1 MKYIVV
7 KKISILIFLVNSL
20 FSFSQDI
27 LTLDEA
33 IESALKNSFDLK
45 FAQTRI
51 SIASAN
57 NTKGNAGMM
66 PEIDLYGTDNI
77 EAGFMHQK
85 QSDGEKK
92 SYPFLASN
100 ALNAGA
106 ELNWKVYD
114 GGRMK
119 LEKSRLG
126 ELESL
131 SKINYEDILNLTI
144 LNVSSAYYDVIRQK
158 QQLRS
163 IEEIISFNRERVK
176 IANAGLI
183 AGTLPKTEVM
193 QSQIDLNV
201 SLENSINQKYVI
213 SNSKK
218 NLNNA
223 IGRPDN
229 PDFEVSDTIII
240 EISDLKSEDL
250 LKKIES
256 NKEIQMLKNEVK
268 IAEIELEQANR
279 LNKPVLSVNGN
290 LGFTLVNN
298 SAGSVLSTTSFGPG
312 AGGRISYPLYTA
324 GENKRKQTLAKL
336 ELENARTNLDET
348 KMLIMNSIRSAFE
361 SYENQVELL
370 KIEKSNNALAR
381 ENLMISLER
390 LRLGQTNSL
399 EVHQAQEYLIQSN
412 TRLINFQYFMKIAET
427 KLRQLLAEF

>member
-1 MKYIVV
+1 MKNKLLI
-7 KKISILIFLVNSL
+7 ILTFCSSICYSQSL
-20 FSFSQDI
+20 

-33 IESALKNSFDLK
+33 LKLALSNSFDLK
-45 FAQTRI
+45 FAQI
-51 SIASAN
+51 QLNIAKAN
-57 NTKGNAGMM
+57 NTKGNAGMK
-66 PEIDLYGTDNI
+66 PEINLFGVNNLD
-77 EAGFMHQK
+77 AGFLYQNFSEGDNK
-85 QSDGEKK
+85 TF
-92 SYPFLASN
+92 PLLASN
-100 ALNAGA
+100 TLNAGA

-131 SKINYEDILNLTI
+131 SRIKYEDILNLTI
-144 LNVSSAYYDVIRQK
+144 LNVTSAFYDVIRQK

-163 IEEIISFNRERVK
+163 IEEIINFNRERVK
-176 IANAGLI
+176 IAKAGLI

-218 NLNNA
+218 NLNNT
-223 IGRPDN
+223 IGRLDN
-229 PDFEVSDTIII
+229 PDFEVLDTIIM

-250 LKKIES
+250 IKKIDS

-268 IAEIELEQANR
+268 IAEIALEQANR

-290 LGFTLVNN
+290 LGFTQVNN
-298 SAGSVLSTTSFGPG
+298 SGGSVLSTTSFGPG

-336 ELENARTNLDET
+336 ELENAKTNLDEA
-348 KMLIMNSIRSAFE
+348 KMLIMNSIRSAYE

-370 KIEKSNNALAR
+370 KIEKSNNELAR
-381 ENLMISLER
+381 ENLMISFER

-427 KLRQLLAEF
+427 KLKQLLSEF